1 MTRENI
7 LKKLEEIF
15 REVLDDEEI
24 QLSEKTVLR
33 DINNWDSLQNIH
45 ILVAI
50 EEEFGV
56 RVSVEKAASL
66 EMIDQIIDVIL
77 WRKQ

>member
-15 REVLDDEEI
+15 REVLDDEI